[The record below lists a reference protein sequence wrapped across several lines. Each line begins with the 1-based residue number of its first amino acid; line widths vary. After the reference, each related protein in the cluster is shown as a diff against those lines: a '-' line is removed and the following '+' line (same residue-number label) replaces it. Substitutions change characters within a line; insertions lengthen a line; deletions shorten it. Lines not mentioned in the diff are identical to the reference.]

1 MKPFQQFNQ
10 DLQEKTLTPAEMK
23 KREEIATALKR
34 EHPDWPMAKK
44 MAIATAAAKK
54 AVE

>member
-1 MKPFQQFNQ
+1 MKTFKKFNQ
-10 DLQEKTLTPAEMK
+10 ELLEKTLTPAEMK
-23 KREEIATALKR
+23 KREEIAMALKR
-34 EHPDWPMAKK
+34 EHPDWSMSKK